1 MDDFDEVKIGIAYEL
16 DGEKNYDSFPGEVW
30 KQFQNMFNSLDVY
43 YAIKTCSYLII
54 NGDSSFCNYKLRSIL
69 VLRILNVIIYTYNS
83 LKLRE
88 GSKDASIFVKF
99 LLYLPGNNICINF
112 KNRYDAQRTAF
123 VV

>member
-54 NGDSSFCNYKLRSIL
+54 YRDSSFCDYKLRSVL
-69 VLRILNVIIYTYNS
+69 VLRILNVHN
-83 LKLRE
+83 
-88 GSKDASIFVKF
+88 
-99 LLYLPGNNICINF
+99 LYI
-112 KNRYDAQRTAF
+112 
-123 VV
+123 